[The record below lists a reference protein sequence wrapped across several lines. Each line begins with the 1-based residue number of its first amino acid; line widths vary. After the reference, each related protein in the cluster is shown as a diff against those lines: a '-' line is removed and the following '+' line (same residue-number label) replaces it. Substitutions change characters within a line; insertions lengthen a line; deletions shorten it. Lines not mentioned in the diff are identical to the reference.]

1 MHVFWFMLIV
11 RMAAK
16 VLLGQYDDERSGEDE
31 DAQSADSKQR
41 KKKA

>member
-16 VLLGQYDDERSGEDE
+16 VLLGQYDDERSGEDD
-31 DAQSADSKQR
+31 DASTSATQR